1 MVLKFST
8 VAYFNLKFYWSI
20 CKKMLWLDDLL
31 PSALV
36 QVIAQSVI
44 ANLLKKLYNNL
55 NFLNTNIICRLVSN
69 TNIKTVKLCIINLKS
84 KTSTC
89 FVAQNQMD
97 YLLKKRR
104 NWKSWVVR
112 DHMHVCYL
120 HHLIY
125 CMPHWPARKKLHCYF
140 QYRFK
145 HFIEFQ
151 PEHITKKSKFP
162 IIATIRD
169 KISSSFIKIGHTMF
183 NQTTKL

>member
-1 MVLKFST
+1 MVLKVST
-8 VAYFNLKFYWSI
+8 VTYFNLKFYWSV

-44 ANLLKKLYNNL
+44 ATLLKKLYNNL
-55 NFLNTNIICRLVSN
+55 NFLNTNIICHLVSN
-69 TNIKTVKLCIINLKS
+69 TNIKTVKLCTINLKS

-104 NWKSWVVR
+104 NWKSSVVR

-125 CMPHWPARKKLHCYF
+125 CMPHWPVRKKNIVTPSTDLNTSQNFSRNISLKSQNF
-140 QYRFK
+140 QSL
-145 HFIEFQ
+145 
-151 PEHITKKSKFP
+151 PP
-162 IIATIRD
+162 LGIR
-169 KISSSFIKIGHTMF
+169 
-183 NQTTKL
+183 

>member
-44 ANLLKKLYNNL
+44 ATLLKKLYNNL
-55 NFLNTNIICRLVSN
+55 NFLNTNIICHLVSN

-125 CMPHWPARKKLHCYF
+125 CMPHWPARKKYIVTSSTDLNTSWNFSPNISLKSQNF
-140 QYRFK
+140 QSL
-145 HFIEFQ
+145 
-151 PEHITKKSKFP
+151 PPSG
-162 IIATIRD
+162 IR
-169 KISSSFIKIGHTMF
+169 
-183 NQTTKL
+183 